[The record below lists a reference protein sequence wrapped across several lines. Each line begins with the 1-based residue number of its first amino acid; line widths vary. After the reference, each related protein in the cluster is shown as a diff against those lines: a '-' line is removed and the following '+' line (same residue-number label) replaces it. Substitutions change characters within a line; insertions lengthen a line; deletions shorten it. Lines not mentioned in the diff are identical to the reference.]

1 MEPAAN
7 LLVKHFRQVL
17 IRASYEN
24 HTRIRFRADD
34 LRDPRCFF
42 NKTASQRKK
51 WEERGGALITWRDD
65 NREGP
70 HDAIL
75 YVECPK
81 SMEHLYRAQLATR
94 TIGVVYEPPTWAP
107 FDALLHW
114 RHHEH
119 PAKLRRQLE
128 RLEIMKGFVAQLP
141 QFTPARLKTLLRA
154 RPVSSRSSSFLLS
167 PEAAERSPCTTAGAP

>member
-1 MEPAAN
+1 MESAAN

-17 IRASYEN
+17 VRASYEN
-24 HTRIRFRADD
+24 HVRIRFRADD

-42 NKTASQRKK
+42 NKVSSQRKK

-75 YVECPK
+75 FVECPK

-94 TIGVVYEPPTWAP
+94 TVGVVYEPPTWKP
-107 FDALLHW
+107 FVDLLHW
-114 RHHEH
+114 RHSEH
-119 PAKLRRQLE
+119 PAKLKRQLE
-128 RLEIMKGFVAQLP
+128 RLEIIRAFVEALP
-141 QFTPARLKTLLRA
+141 PFTPKRLSTLLRA
-154 RPVSSRSSSFLLS
+154 RQVSSQSSSS
-167 PEAAERSPCTTAGAP
+167 PGSPVASAPSLGTNG